1 MFVYGATGA
10 GKTHTMLGNK
20 ENPGITFLTMTELYR
35 QIEEL
40 KTTKD
45 VEIGITYLEVRQ
57 SLLITSI

>member
-10 GKTHTMLGNK
+10 GKTHTMLGNQ

-45 VEIGITYLEVRQ
+45 VEIGITYLEVR
-57 SLLITSI
+57 